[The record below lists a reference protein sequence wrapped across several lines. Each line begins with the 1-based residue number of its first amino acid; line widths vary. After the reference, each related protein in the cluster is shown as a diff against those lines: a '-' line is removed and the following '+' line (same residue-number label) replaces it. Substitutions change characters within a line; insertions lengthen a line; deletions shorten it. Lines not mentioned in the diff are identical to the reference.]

1 METEDLLHVTKKEV
15 ALAIEVD
22 RDQWLHLR
30 VQHLVLI
37 ALKSMQT
44 FIKLTSQYRK
54 CVITFEL
61 LW

>member
-44 FIKLTSQYRK
+44 FIKLTSQ
-54 CVITFEL
+54 
-61 LW
+61 